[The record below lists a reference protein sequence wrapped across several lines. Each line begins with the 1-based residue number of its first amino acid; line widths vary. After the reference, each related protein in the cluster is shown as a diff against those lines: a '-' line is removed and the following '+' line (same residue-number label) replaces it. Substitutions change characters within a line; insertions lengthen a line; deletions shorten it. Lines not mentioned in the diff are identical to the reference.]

1 MHRKLCLV
9 RTHLRRPPNPRP
21 RRLPRVI
28 RHRCR
33 RLKTS
38 QPKNLS
44 LSKSGVRLVDPNDD
58 QIGLAVNVRSKRK
71 LLLPQR

>member
-1 MHRKLCLV
+1 
-9 RTHLRRPPNPRP
+9 
-21 RRLPRVI
+21 VI